1 MSTAPDT
8 KERIKQSAL
17 HLFVEQGIGE
27 TSIRDIA
34 QRAGISQGA
43 MYNHYSGKD
52 ELVWDLFASNFSQ
65 IGGSLR
71 SLADEEKAV
80 EAKLRAMIGHIFGL
94 FDQDWALVSY
104 VFFTRNEMLRKASCS
119 DLMYP
124 YMVFHSVITEA
135 VQRRELPKQ
144 NPDLSAS
151 LVIGAMLQVADTKA
165 LGRLQG
171 PLTSFTGDVVR
182 SCMSML
188 KQVA

>member
-1 MSTAPDT
+1 MSTGVDT
-8 KERIKQSAL
+8 RERIKQSAL

-34 QRAGISQGA
+34 RRAGISQGA
-43 MYNHYSGKD
+43 MYNHYASKD
-52 ELVWDLFASNFSQ
+52 ALVWDLFATNFAE
-65 IGGSLR
+65 IGARLR
-71 SLADEEKAV
+71 SLADEERTI
-80 EAKLRAMIGHIFGL
+80 EAKLKAMIGHVFSL

-104 VFFTRNEMLRKASCS
+104 VFFTRNEMLRKASCN

-124 YMVFHSVITEA
+124 YMVFQSVITEA
-135 VQRRELPKQ
+135 VQRGSLPKQ

-171 PLTSFTGDVVR
+171 PLTSFTDSVVR
-182 SCMSML
+182 SCMKML
-188 KQVA
+188 QEVE